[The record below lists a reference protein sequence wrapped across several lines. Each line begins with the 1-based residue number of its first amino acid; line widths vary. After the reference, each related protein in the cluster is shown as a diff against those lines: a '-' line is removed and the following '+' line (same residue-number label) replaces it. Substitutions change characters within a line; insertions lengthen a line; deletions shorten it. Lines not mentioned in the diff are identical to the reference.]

1 MCNSKVKVTTSNSVK
16 VGGGDNLHICVI
28 VIVEV
33 TDSISVE
40 VGDTTFKYV

>member
-16 VGGGDNLHICVI
+16 VGGDNLHICVI

-33 TDSISVE
+33 TTSISVE
-40 VGDTTFKYV
+40 VGDMCNSNS